1 MKEFDVIVVGGGHAG
16 IEAALAPARMGKKV
30 LLLTMLVEQI
40 GAASCNPAIGGLA
53 KGHLVKEIDAL
64 GGEMA
69 LATDNAGI
77 QFRVLNENR
86 GPAVR
91 GSRAQIDM
99 DRYRVYMRTVCLNTP
114 NLSVAQEIVDEII
127 VKNGKIA
134 GVKTNLLNEYKTKA
148 LILTTG
154 TFMRGIMHFGPVK
167 LEGGRFHELPAKK
180 ISKSL
185 EDLGFELERLKTGTT
200 ARIDARSIDFA
211 KMEIQPG
218 DDNPKPFSF
227 RTDKQTFNP
236 TQLPCYITYTN
247 ETTHDIIKSNFHR
260 APLFTGQIEGVGPR
274 YCPSIE
280 DKLNKFPDKERHHV
294 FVEPQ
299 TLEAT
304 EYYLNGLSTSLP
316 MDVQEDFIHSIPG
329 LENAKIVRFGYAIEY
344 DFIQPTN
351 LKHSLETKE
360 VEGLFFAGQ
369 INGTT
374 GYEEAAAQG
383 IMAGINAAL
392 KIEGKEPII
401 FRRDEAYIGVLI
413 DDLVTKG
420 TNEPYRMFTSR
431 SEYRLLLREDN
442 AILRLADYG
451 YNLGIL
457 DENTYK
463 KVQTLR
469 EEINKGMDILNETFV
484 TPNKQTNSMLEEMG
498 EEKIQSKMEIRK
510 IAGRHTF
517 NKEKLLKLAPQFK
530 EFSEEALDQVL
541 IDARYHHYIQRQK
554 VQIDKMKEMLS
565 VKIPKDFEYKGIP
578 GLSREIVEKLEKFRP
593 PTLFAAS
600 EISGVTPAAID
611 IIHMYINMR
620 KKSSRKT

>member
-1 MKEFDVIVVGGGHAG
+1 MRKFDCIVVGGGHAG
-16 IEAALAPARMGKKV
+16 IEAASAAARMGKKT
-30 LLLTMLVEQI
+30 LLLTMLVEQV
-40 GAASCNPAIGGLA
+40 GAPSCNPAIGGLA

-64 GGEMA
+64 GGEMP
-69 LATDNAGI
+69 LATDYAGL
-77 QFRVLNENR
+77 QFRTLNENR

-99 DRYRVYMRTVCLNTP
+99 DRYRIFMHTKMLNTN
-114 NLSVAQEIVDEII
+114 NLFMAQEIVDEIL
-127 VKNGKIA
+127 VKNGKVI
-134 GVKTNLLNEYKTKA
+134 GVKTNLLNIYETNT

-185 EDLGFELERLKTGTT
+185 EELGFKLERLKTGTT
-200 ARIDARSIDFA
+200 ARIDARSIDFS
-211 KMEIQPG
+211 KMQVQYG
-218 DDNPKPFSF
+218 DNNPKPFSF
-227 RTDKQTFNP
+227 RTKNFNP
-236 TQLPCYITYTN
+236 KQIPCFITYTN
-247 ETTHDIIKSNFHR
+247 EKTHDIIKSNFHR
-260 APLFTGQIEGVGPR
+260 APLFTGQIEGIGPR

-299 TLEAT
+299 TREAT

-329 LENAKIVRFGYAIEY
+329 LEKAKIVRFGYAIEY
-344 DFIQPTN
+344 DFIQPTI
-351 LKHSLETKE
+351 LKHSLETKTIE
-360 VEGLFFAGQ
+360 NLFFAGQ

-392 KIEGKEPII
+392 KIDGKEPLI

-442 AILRLADYG
+442 AILRLGDYG
-451 YNLGIL
+451 YKLGL
-457 DENTYK
+457 LNDETYEKIQDLK
-463 KVQTLR
+463 K
-469 EEINKGMDILNETFV
+469 EIEKGMKYLNETFV
-484 TPNKQTNSMLEEMG
+484 TPNKNINAKLKSLN
-498 EEKIQSKMEIRK
+498 EEKIQNKMELRK
-510 IAGRHTF
+510 IAARHTF
-517 NKEKLLKLAPQFK
+517 NKEKLLKIAPELK
-530 EFSEEALDQVL
+530 SLSDKALEQIL
-541 IDARYHHYIQRQK
+541 IESRYHHYIEKQK
-554 VQIDKMKEMLS
+554 SQIDKMKEMLN
-565 VKIPKDFEYKGIP
+565 VKIPVDFEYKGIP
-578 GLSREIVEKLEKFRP
+578 GLSREVVEKLEKFRP

-611 IIHMYINMR
+611 IIHLYINMR
-620 KKSSRKT
+620 KNKK

>member
-1 MKEFDVIVVGGGHAG
+1 MRKFDCIVVGGGHAG
-16 IEAALAPARMGKKV
+16 IEAASAAARMGKKT
-30 LLLTMLVEQI
+30 LLLTMLVEQV
-40 GAASCNPAIGGLA
+40 GAPSCNPAIGGLA

-64 GGEMA
+64 GGEMP
-69 LATDNAGI
+69 LATDYAGL
-77 QFRVLNENR
+77 QFRTLNENR

-99 DRYRVYMRTVCLNTP
+99 DRYRIFMHTKMLDTN
-114 NLSVAQEIVDEII
+114 NLFMAQEIVDEIL
-127 VKNGKIA
+127 VKNGKVI
-134 GVKTNLLNEYKTKA
+134 GVKTNLLNIYETKT

-185 EDLGFELERLKTGTT
+185 EELGFKLERLKTGTT
-200 ARIDARSIDFA
+200 ARIDARSIDFS
-211 KMEIQPG
+211 KMQVQYG
-218 DDNPKPFSF
+218 DNNPKPFSF
-227 RTDKQTFNP
+227 RTKNFNP
-236 TQLPCYITYTN
+236 KQIPCFITYTN
-247 ETTHDIIKSNFHR
+247 EKTHDIIKSNFHR
-260 APLFTGQIEGVGPR
+260 APLFTGQIEGIGPR

-299 TLEAT
+299 TREAT

-329 LENAKIVRFGYAIEY
+329 LEKAKIVRFGYAIEY
-344 DFIQPTN
+344 DFIQPTI
-351 LKHSLETKE
+351 LKHSLETKTIE
-360 VEGLFFAGQ
+360 NLFFAGQ

-392 KIEGKEPII
+392 KIDGKEPLI

-442 AILRLADYG
+442 AILRLGDYG
-451 YNLGIL
+451 YKLGLL
-457 DENTYK
+457 DDETYEKIQDLK
-463 KVQTLR
+463 K
-469 EEINKGMDILNETFV
+469 EIEKGMKYLNETFV
-484 TPNKQTNSMLEEMG
+484 TPNKNINAKLKSLN
-498 EEKIQSKMEIRK
+498 EEKIQNKMELRK
-510 IAGRHTF
+510 IAARHTF
-517 NKEKLLKLAPQFK
+517 NKEKLLKIAPELK
-530 EFSEEALDQVL
+530 SLSDKALEQIL
-541 IDARYHHYIQRQK
+541 IESRYHHYIEKQK
-554 VQIDKMKEMLS
+554 SQIDKMKEMLN
-565 VKIPKDFEYKGIP
+565 VKIPVDFEYKGIP
-578 GLSREIVEKLEKFRP
+578 GLSREVVEKLEKFRP

-611 IIHMYINMR
+611 IIHLYINMR
-620 KKSSRKT
+620 KNKKRRI